1 MFNLT
6 NLNNILAVVQ
16 KPSSGTENM
25 NIIIVVVIVIILLLI
40 AATVFTNKK

>member
-16 KPSSGTENM
+16 KPNSGNENM
-25 NIIIVVVIVIILLLI
+25 NIIIIIVIVIIIVLVASTI
-40 AATVFTNKK
+40 FTNKK